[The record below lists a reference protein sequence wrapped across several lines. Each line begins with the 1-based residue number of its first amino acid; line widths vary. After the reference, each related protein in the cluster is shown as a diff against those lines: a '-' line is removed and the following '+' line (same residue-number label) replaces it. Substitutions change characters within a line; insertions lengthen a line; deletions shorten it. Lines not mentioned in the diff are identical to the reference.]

1 MTDADARTTSPTPSR
16 SLADKPKKPKFHTYP
31 FWSPRFWHGMRL
43 GDWWRLLCRNRFRM
57 ALLRIPMAVL
67 VTMCAVLNTLL
78 HWIERW
84 RHGRRIEA
92 TEITQPPVFII
103 GHWRSGTTYLHE
115 LLVRDDRFAFPTT
128 YECFASSHFLVSEWI
143 VPKLIWFLLPS
154 KRPMD
159 NMAAGFDRPQE
170 DEFAL
175 VTLGAPTPYLRMAVP
190 NDPPPFMEF
199 LDMQGA
205 SAADVGRFRR
215 DLRQFAQRLTLLKE
229 KRLILKSPPHTGR
242 IALLADLF
250 PGAVFI
256 HIVRD
261 PYSIFASTRRL
272 WQSLDEVQGFQFP
285 KHEHLDEYVFAAF
298 ERMYRGFDQQ
308 RSTLDP
314 ARLYEIRYEDLV
326 QDPLGQLETMYA
338 QLNLGDFAA
347 IKENIAAYLS
357 EQKDYQTNRHELAP
371 SLKAEIRRRWSSYFD
386 RYGYE

>member
-1 MTDADARTTSPTPSR
+1 
-16 SLADKPKKPKFHTYP
+16 
-31 FWSPRFWHGMRL
+31 
-43 GDWWRLLCRNRFRM
+43 
-57 ALLRIPMAVL
+57 MAVL
-67 VTMCAVLNTLL
+67 VTMCSVFNSIL
-78 HWIERW
+78 HWIECW
-84 RHGRRIEA
+84 RHGRRIAA

-175 VTLGAPTPYLRMAVP
+175 VTLGAPTPYLRMAFP

-205 SAADVGRFRR
+205 AAEDVARFRR
-215 DLRQFAQRLTLLKE
+215 DLHEFVQRLTLLKE
-229 KRLILKSPPHTGR
+229 KRLVLKSPPHTGR
-242 IALLADLF
+242 LETLAELF

-261 PYSIFASTRRL
+261 PDSIFASTRRL

-298 ERMYRGFDQQ
+298 ERMYRGFEQQ
-308 RSTLDP
+308 RAAIDP

-326 QDPLGQLETMYA
+326 QDPLGQLAKMYA
-338 QLNLGDFAA
+338 QLQLGDFAPVRE
-347 IKENIAAYLS
+347 KIAAYLA
-357 EQKDYQTNRHELAP
+357 EQKDYQTNRHELDP
-371 SLKAEIRRRWSSYFD
+371 ELKAEIRRRWASYFK